1 MPTSPR
7 GTAAARPLPVE
18 LPRAGH
24 AVIIGFGLPG
34 RAVADTLNGLGLP
47 LVIIEANPDMVKR
60 CQENGLPILHGDGR
74 DPRALSEA
82 CVATARFIAIM
93 VPSDEVML
101 GVLEAVRNA
110 NPSATVLARAHY
122 TSNALRALHSGAQ
135 QVIAA
140 EQVVAE
146 VAGAQVKR
154 LFSKE
159 P

>member
-1 MPTSPR
+1 MPPR
-7 GTAAARPLPVE
+7 GNTQTRSSSVD
-18 LPRAGH
+18 LPRADH

-34 RAVADTLNGLGLP
+34 RAVADALNSLGLP

-60 CQENGLPILHGDGR
+60 CRENGLPILHGDGR
-74 DPRALSEA
+74 DPKVLSDA
-82 CVATARFIAIM
+82 RLPTARFVAIM

-122 TSNALRALHSGAQ
+122 TSNALKALHAGAQ

-146 VAGAQVKR
+146 AAGAQVKR
-154 LFSKE
+154 LFGNDK
-159 P
+159 